1 VVGNSKGTV
10 AMINGKLEYIFKAL
24 VKLKYGGYGIFTSQ
38 YFHNVLESL
47 GCRHKAGAFR

>member
-1 VVGNSKGTV
+1 MTDD
-10 AMINGKLEYIFKAL
+10 KLGYIFKAH
-24 VKLKYGGYGIFTSQ
+24 VKLKYGGYDIFTSQ